1 MADIELHDQMKT
13 YLDDLFGKKM
23 WSYLIYDDRQSFV
36 NDGYLTAH
44 VKLTTPYHANPTL
57 HTDGRPV
64 HIRLTDGFG
73 IVKIRRD
80 KNAQV
85 INLEAMHQA
94 ARIKAIQKAAASAK
108 QDQDGV

>member
-1 MADIELHDQMKT
+1 MTDFELGDEMQK
-13 YLDDLFGKKM
+13 YLDDSFGEKM
-23 WSYLIYDDRQSFV
+23 WGFAIYDDRQSFV
-36 NDGYLTAH
+36 DDGYLTAH

-57 HTDGRPV
+57 HADGRPV
-64 HIRLTDGFG
+64 HIRQTDGFG

-85 INLEAMHQA
+85 INLDAMHHA

-108 QDQDGV
+108 QVCDGV